1 MRFRIKF
8 FLAMGLA
15 GCSADPPV
23 ALLSATPA
31 TGIAPQK
38 VRLDASGSTAG
49 VVARFDFEGDG
60 TFDTEYSA
68 ELIVEHDYLQP
79 GQFSPKVEVKN
90 ADEKLGTASASIVL
104 AMNQPPVAALT
115 VSPESGK
122 GPLLITADASASS
135 DPDQASD
142 TLEFRFDFE
151 ADGTFDTEFGA
162 AKTMDH
168 TYAEPGTFTVAV
180 EVRDPLGAV
189 SSARSKPVVVLPS
202 ADIDADTN
210 RDGLVDALDD
220 AGEDS
225 FGREGGAVMLGNFDD
240 DDGDLRRDSEDDSI
254 SGTEDIFDL
263 APVILRRYP
272 TLGGMETVELSVSAE
287 AASSV
292 RIFADDGTGRLNTLY
307 SPGDLRVEIPA
318 TTLANG
324 DINLYVEATKPRS
337 FEWDGMAWLTL
348 SVIDGE
354 NREEDTV
361 ALRTSPV
368 LFPDNLQPANVLY
381 VMKIDDFRNGEN
393 RAFFSALEQK
403 LDPEV
408 SLYAVDE
415 FDYWADRWVQDN
427 MQTGYQE
434 MPIPG
439 GTHVMKTYL
448 ETERE
453 TGSEGLEYLVT
464 RQLLGPDL
472 GYVYPG
478 GNYTSLNYGGNLEL
492 SPPVLNDRVNAPYG
506 RFIVGGGDLGL
517 LTGRPYEDH
526 MTTPQRDFLEAQP
539 QGPCIEISTEWLG
552 VGHADEIF
560 QFVPDNSGMG
570 AHPFKVAIAGPLL
583 ARGSLTEMSEAGLG
597 TTVVFSGRRSQTT
610 VDEILADEDLMVF
623 NDAAQARIDTVRE
636 NLKAGLGLTD
646 ADFVELPVLYEP
658 ITFDLPGYAVAYN
671 PGIQNLVTVRNTL
684 FIPDPEGPD
693 RDGADIWQTMTRA
706 ALEPLGV
713 NIEFVDVFESYHE
726 QLGEAHCGTE
736 IEHARFDSAWWVVE

>member
-1 MRFRIKF
+1 MRSRIN
-8 FLAMGLA
+8 LIWAMAIA
-15 GCSADPPV
+15 GCSADPPSV
-23 ALLSATPA
+23 TLSATPA

-38 VRLDASGSTAG
+38 IRLDAGGSTAG
-49 VVARFDFEGDG
+49 VTARFDFEGDG

-68 ELIVEHDYLQP
+68 ELIVEHEYTQP
-79 GQFSPKVEVKN
+79 GQFAPKVEVKN
-90 ADEKLGTASASIVL
+90 ADQKTAVASTSITL

-115 VSPESGK
+115 VSPETGK

-135 DPDQASD
+135 DPDQASEA
-142 TLEFRFDFE
+142 LQARFDFD
-151 ADGTFDTEFGA
+151 ADGTFETEFSST
-162 AKTMDH
+162 KTAQH
-168 TYAEPGTFTVAV
+168 TYAEVGSFTVVV

-189 SSARSKPVVVLPS
+189 ASARSKAIVVLPS

-210 RDGLVDALDD
+210 RDGLVDALDE

-225 FGREGGAVMLGNFDD
+225 FGREGGAIMMGNFDD
-240 DDGDLRRDSEDDSI
+240 DDGDLRRDSEDDSL
-254 SGTEDIFDL
+254 SGTEDILDL
-263 APVILRRYP
+263 APLVLRKYS
-272 TLGGMETVELSVSAE
+272 TLGGMETVELSVSAD
-287 AASSV
+287 AANSI
-292 RIFADDGTGRLNTLY
+292 RIFADDGTGRLNPIY

-318 TTLANG
+318 TALAEE
-324 DINLYVEATKPRS
+324 DIRLYVEATKPRS
-337 FEWDGMAWLTL
+337 FEWDGIAWITL
-348 SVIDGE
+348 AVIDGQ

-361 ALRTSPV
+361 AMRTSPV

-408 SLYAVDE
+408 QLYAVDE

-448 ETERE
+448 ETERQ
-453 TGSEGLEYLVT
+453 TGPEGLEYLVT

-472 GYVYPG
+472 GYIYPG

-570 AHPFKVAIAGPLL
+570 AHPFKVAIAAPLL
-583 ARGSLTEMSEAGLG
+583 ARSSLTELSEAGLG
-597 TTVVFSGRRSQTT
+597 STGVFVGRRSQTT
-610 VDEILADEDLMVF
+610 VDDILADEDLMVF
-623 NDAAQARIDTVRE
+623 NDAAQARIDTVRVK
-636 NLKAGLGLTD
+636 LKEGLGLTD

-736 IEHARFDSAWWVVE
+736 VEHAPFDAAWWVVE